1 MGDAAIFLLTQGEP
15 TSQCQTDEEKS
26 EADEELSAFADCR
39 NEGAARC
46 IPLFN
51 E

>member
-1 MGDAAIFLLTQGEP
+1 MGDVIFLLTQGES
-15 TSQCQTDEEKS
+15 TSQCETDEEKS
-26 EADEELSAFADCR
+26 EADGELSALANGR

-46 IPLFN
+46 IPLFD